1 MVLYL
6 YQSQSIQTPFEKQM
20 KIDNF
25 QRFSLIGKDLLVEFL
40 LMNGSNPNTVQYNE
54 RTPLHESARWGE

>member
-1 MVLYL
+1 
-6 YQSQSIQTPFEKQM
+6 M

-25 QRFSLIGKDLLVEFL
+25 RRFSLIGKDLLAEFL
-40 LMNGSNPNTVQYNE
+40 LKNGSNPNTVLYNE